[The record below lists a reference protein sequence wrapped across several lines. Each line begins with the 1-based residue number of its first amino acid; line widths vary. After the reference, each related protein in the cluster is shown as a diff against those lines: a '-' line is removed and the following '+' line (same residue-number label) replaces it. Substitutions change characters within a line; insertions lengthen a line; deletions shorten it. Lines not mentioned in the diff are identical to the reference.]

1 VGPLPHVDGHK
12 PGPQAAATI
21 YFILIDAGEPGTAD
35 TDEYHIVSPGC
46 TLDADPAQLLK
57 GNHQF
62 HKN

>member
-1 VGPLPHVDGHK
+1 VGTGTCNQLP
-12 PGPQAAATI
+12 ATI

-35 TDEYHIVSPGC
+35 VAEYHIVGGC
-46 TLDADPAQLLK
+46 TLDVGPAFLDN